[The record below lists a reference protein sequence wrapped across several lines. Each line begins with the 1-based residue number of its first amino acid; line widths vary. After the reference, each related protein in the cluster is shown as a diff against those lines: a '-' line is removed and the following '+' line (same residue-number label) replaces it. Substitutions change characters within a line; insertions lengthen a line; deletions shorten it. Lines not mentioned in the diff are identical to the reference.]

1 MQTPPTPHQ
10 PAKRYRRLA
19 FVSLQPE
26 REIQETPTIKEP
38 ACNPANI
45 EQENPL
51 YQQATI
57 PMMILTSISRRQKQ
71 PSPTMQSEI
80 SGAAGNATISGIGN
94 IASYML
100 KTGSTF
106 LMQHE
111 LGAASFG
118 LYSLSF
124 SVISFIASLFTFGL
138 DDAMVRYTAIYR
150 SKRQGGLVRNLIIF
164 CTALAGCAG
173 LFGGLGIL
181 YFAPLL
187 AVRLTHHAET
197 APLLQLM
204 APIIPLTCMQM
215 IWIAGLQGLKDFKK
229 RVLAQRIAIP
239 AVVLLLLLT
248 ACIFFPKSLLAVT
261 IVTAIS
267 TLLST
272 LSSFYFLFGR
282 VARMEVEESN
292 YNVREW
298 LGFSAPNFLT
308 NIVDIALD
316 AIDTLLLGYFGISKA
331 GIGQY
336 SAAIKISG
344 FIAMPLTSLNAM
356 FSPTIAELHSQQ
368 EQQKLAAM
376 FQVVTQWAITFSL
389 PLFCISALFSTAL
402 LEMLSGKDFIAAW
415 PLLIAFGLGGMAN
428 AATGSVGFML
438 LMTGHQKLSFINSLA
453 AVVINLT
460 LGVLLTPRYGAMG
473 TAISTGLAT
482 ATVNIMRLLQ
492 VHFLLHIQP
501 YRKET
506 LKPLGAGL
514 ISSLVTGEMLYLI
527 SLTKWALYI
536 GHIHIS
542 IEIILIPVFLTLYI
556 WILRLFGASPED
568 VLVLRTLKQKLK
580 LSKMYSH
587 TNNKP
592 SRQATIEQRQER
604 LIHLSTTRNAVKKRR
619 IYSKP

>member
-1 MQTPPTPHQ
+1 VQTPPTPHQ

-57 PMMILTSISRRQKQ
+57 PMMILTSISRRHKQ
-71 PSPTMQSEI
+71 PAPTMQSEI

-94 IASYML
+94 IASYIL

-150 SKRQGGLVRNLIIF
+150 SKRQGGLVRKLIIF

-173 LFGGLGIL
+173 LLGGLGLL

-187 AVRLTHHAET
+187 AVHLTHHAET
-197 APLLQLM
+197 TPLLQLM
-204 APIIPLTCMQM
+204 APIIPLTCMQI

-229 RVLAQRIAIP
+229 RVLAQRIVIP
-239 AVVLLLLLT
+239 AVVLLLLLA

-261 IVTAIS
+261 IITAIS

-292 YNVREW
+292 YDVREW

-316 AIDTLLLGYFGISKA
+316 AIDTLLLGYFGISKT

-356 FSPTIAELHSQQ
+356 FSPTIAELHSRQ

-506 LKPLGAGL
+506 LKPLGAAL

-527 SLTKWALYI
+527 SLTNWGLYI
-536 GHIHIS
+536 GRVHIP

-568 VLVLRTLKQKLK
+568 VLILRTLKQKLK
-580 LSKMYSH
+580 LGKIYSH
-587 TNNKP
+587 INSKP
-592 SRQATIEQRQER
+592 SQQATAEQRQER
-604 LIHLSTTRNAVKKRR
+604 LLYLSTMRNAIKKRR
-619 IYSKP
+619 EI